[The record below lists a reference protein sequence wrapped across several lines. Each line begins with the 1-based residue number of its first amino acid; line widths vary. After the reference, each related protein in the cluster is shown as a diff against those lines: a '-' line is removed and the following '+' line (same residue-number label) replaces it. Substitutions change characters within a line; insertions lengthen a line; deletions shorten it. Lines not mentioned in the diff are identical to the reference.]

1 LYLIYLN
8 RHTLFV
14 CHSIFNKSPQ
24 VTTYAEG
31 TSVLQLGE
39 KHLLDDSVLEEQQQQ
54 LMHHSPE
61 SPNGRHKHDEGSV
74 GEEGEKLLT
83 RHG

>member
-1 LYLIYLN
+1 M
-8 RHTLFV
+8 
-14 CHSIFNKSPQ
+14 
-24 VTTYAEG
+24 G
-31 TSVLQLGE
+31 TKSVLQLGE

-54 LMHHSPE
+54 LIHHNRE
-61 SPNGRHKHDEGSV
+61 SPSGRHKHDEGPV

>member
-1 LYLIYLN
+1 
-8 RHTLFV
+8 
-14 CHSIFNKSPQ
+14 
-24 VTTYAEG
+24 VTYTEG

-54 LMHHSPE
+54 QQQQLIHPSPE
-61 SPNGRHKHDEGSV
+61 SPNGRQKHDEGPD